1 MVTRFAWDLTFL
13 AHGSVSVNPGKPRS
27 SQAIP
32 ILGHFL
38 SSGRSEAPLE
48 LMDLKDSACSDTEF
62 PLLAI

>member
-13 AHGSVSVNPGKPRS
+13 AHESVSANPGNKSRS
-27 SQAIP
+27 SQATP

-48 LMDLKDSACSDTEF
+48 WMDRKDSAW
-62 PLLAI
+62 

>member
-13 AHGSVSVNPGKPRS
+13 AHESVSANPGNKPRS
-27 SQAIP
+27 SQATP

-48 LMDLKDSACSDTEF
+48 WMDHKDSAW
-62 PLLAI
+62 